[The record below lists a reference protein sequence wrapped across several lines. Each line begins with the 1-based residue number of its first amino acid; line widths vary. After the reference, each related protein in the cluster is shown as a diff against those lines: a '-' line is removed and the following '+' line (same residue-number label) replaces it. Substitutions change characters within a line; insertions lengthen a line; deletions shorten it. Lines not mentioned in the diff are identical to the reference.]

1 MSLAIIT
8 GASSGIGREF
18 ALQLK
23 ELCGIE
29 EFWLIARNT
38 ERLERLE
45 AELGCKCRIMSL
57 DLATDEGIEGY
68 RRALEE
74 EKPQVDYLVLAA

>member
-18 ALQLK
+18 AFKLRDLA
-23 ELCGIE
+23 GVD

-38 ERLERLE
+38 DRLNAVAE
-45 AELGCKCRIMSL
+45 ELGRK
-57 DLATDEGIEGY
+57 
-68 RRALEE
+68 
-74 EKPQVDYLVLAA
+74 